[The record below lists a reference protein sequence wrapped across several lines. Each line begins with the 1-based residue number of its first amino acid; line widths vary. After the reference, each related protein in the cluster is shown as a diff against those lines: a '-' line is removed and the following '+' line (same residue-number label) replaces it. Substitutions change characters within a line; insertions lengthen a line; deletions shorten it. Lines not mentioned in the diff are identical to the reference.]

1 MVLPIIFILIALAV
15 FGTMIRAG
23 FLGAPWVP
31 TFGKTV
37 LEQIKLAGIKPGE
50 IVYDLGCGDGRWLFT
65 AARITPGKKFIGYE
79 ISVLP
84 FVLAKIRQWLSPDR
98 SRLEF
103 RFKNYFHED
112 LSQAD
117 VLYCFGLPEVIGRLE
132 PKLAAELKPGA
143 RLISYVFRLPHKQP
157 AAVFR
162 FKATSQA
169 SYVYQY

>member
-1 MVLPIIFILIALAV
+1 MFLAV
-15 FGTMIRAG
+15 VLILLTIIIFGTMIRAG

-50 IVYDLGCGDGRWLFT
+50 IVYDLGCGDGRWLFR
-65 AARITPGKKFIGYE
+65 AAKLTSGKKFIGYE

-84 FVLAKIRQWLSPDR
+84 YVLAKIRRWFSPDR

-117 VLYCFGLPEVIGRLE
+117 VVYCFGLPQVISRLE

-143 RLISYVFRLPHKQP
+143 RLVSYVFRLPHKQP
-157 AAVFR
+157 AKVFR
-162 FKATSQA
+162 FKTAGQA
-169 SYVYQY
+169 SYLYRY